1 MRLASRSI
9 TTVATGLAT
18 GLAAVVP
25 LVVVGLPAGGAGA
38 TPAAEADR
46 VGVAARPTPARPRIP
61 RPPMMLGPGDAGV
74 SDIGGEAEIRKSRS
88 GYIYV
93 SGQQSNHLRV
103 VYIEKRDALRF
114 RDTRTP
120 RVRPLPRGCEK
131 EQVQRGISVVCAVP
145 RKFEGR
151 RSYVQVWPR
160 LGNDLVDGSDL
171 PGRFRLWV
179 LADRGDDVVFGGDGD
194 DFVNGAKDDDRLYG
208 GRGDDFLR
216 SGPGA
221 DRVVGGAGRD
231 RIGRS

>member
-1 MRLASRSI
+1 MRLTSI
-9 TTVATGLAT
+9 PAAALTVGLTLTATATVAP
-18 GLAAVVP
+18 AAVP
-25 LVVVGLPAGGAGA
+25 RDDTGHERSASAPA
-38 TPAAEADR
+38 PREA
-46 VGVAARPTPARPRIP
+46 ARPRIP

-74 SDIGGEAEIRKSRS
+74 SDIGGQAQVRKSRS
-88 GYIYV
+88 GYIYI

-120 RVRPLPRGCEK
+120 RVRPLPKGCEK
-131 EQVQRGISVVCAVP
+131 EKVARGISVVCAVP
-145 RKFEGR
+145 RRFEGR

-160 LGNDLVDGSDL
+160 LGDDYVDGRDL

-179 LADRGDDVVFGGDGD
+179 LADRGDDVVYGGDGA

-208 GRGDDFLR
+208 GRGNDFLR